1 MSRMTIFTAPGTRYT
16 SIKDVGKFN
25 MLWHVSLGLAFVF
38 TILFAIHIAFRDDN
52 WATSLA
58 AFGVAVI
65 NLLVLYQTRKYR
77 FVGILSIV
85 LGIFI
90 CQASIYIV
98 EDSHVVSDAMWCILV
113 AFFTFFLFGS
123 LYGTIVLMLNLG
135 CLVGYL
141 VYADPSSLA
150 SKGLTGAQVDVR
162 MVVNVL
168 YVAMAL
174 AYVIYK
180 MIQNNDE
187 MIGRYE
193 AQTKQNEILLKEVHH
208 RVKNN
213 LQIVSSLLRL
223 QAAENSNEKVIGQ
236 FEEAIG
242 RIRSMALIHEKMY
255 VNEDFSSIDVDSYIQ
270 SLVKDIS
277 NSIHTECE
285 VELKLSTEVRQIDIK
300 SVVPLSLL
308 LNELITN
315 SIRHGFDQMQRAA
328 IEISLEEAGD
338 KVLLY
343 YSDSG
348 VWKEGAQ
355 SGFGLELINTL
366 TEQLHGTFER
376 TAENGTHY
384 RFVLDA
390 DEFFFRSEEEA

>member
-1 MSRMTIFTAPGTRYT
+1 MAGISFFRPPLTRYS

-25 MLWHVSLGLAFVF
+25 MLWNVSLGLAFVF
-38 TILFAIHIAFRDDN
+38 TVLFAIHISFRDDN

-58 AFGVAVI
+58 AFGVAVMD
-65 NLLVLYQTRKYR
+65 LLVLHQTRKYKL
-77 FVGILSIV
+77 VGTLSII

-90 CQASIYIV
+90 CQASVYFV
-98 EDSHVVSDAMWCILV
+98 EDSHILSDSMWCVLV
-113 AFFTFFLFGS
+113 SFFTFFLFGS
-123 LYGTIVLMLNLG
+123 LFGTIVLLVNLSF
-135 CLVGYL
+135 LVGYL
-141 VYADPSSLA
+141 MMADDIALA
-150 SKGLTGAQVDVR
+150 TKGLTRNQVDIR

-168 YVAMAL
+168 YVALAL
-174 AYVIYK
+174 SFIIYK
-180 MIQNNDE
+180 MMKNNDE

-193 AQTKQNEILLKEVHH
+193 LQTRQNEILLKEVHH

-223 QAAENSNEKVIGQ
+223 QAAENNNEKVIGQ
-236 FEEAIG
+236 FEEAIR

-255 VNEDFSSIDVDSYIQ
+255 VNEDFSSIDVDSYIK
-270 SLVKDIS
+270 SLVFDIS
-277 NSIHTECE
+277 DSIQRRCS
-285 VELKLSTEVRQIDIK
+285 VELILSAEVRQVDIK

-315 SIRHGFDQMQRAA
+315 SIRHGFENLKQAT

-343 YSDSG
+343 YSDNGS
-348 VWKEGAQ
+348 WKEGAEN
-355 SGFGLELINTL
+355 GFGLELIKTL
-366 TEQLHGTFER
+366 TEQLFGTFER
-376 TAENGTHY
+376 TVDNGTHY

-390 DEFFFRSEEEA
+390 DEFFFRKEEVT